1 LIWVNPG
8 VSLRQ
13 GDGGLAARVRDR
25 LRGQQPGDW
34 PTVEQMARIL
44 RMPCPRLRHRFGQEG
59 QSYATIKEEIRRD
72 LASALLLEGEK
83 SVSDIALELG
93 FAEPSLSIA
102 PFANGRRKAR
112 ERFSATPAARN
123 ESLGDAY
130 FMPPAA
136 PPSCRESPRR
146 LPAGDSPRAAAVG
159 G

>member
-83 SVSDIALELG
+83 NVSDIALELG
-93 FAEPSLSIA
+93 FAEPSA
-102 PFANGRRKAR
+102 FYRAFRKWT
-112 ERFSATPAARN
+112 SK
-123 ESLGDAY
+123 
-130 FMPPAA
+130 
-136 PPSCRESPRR
+136 
-146 LPAGDSPRAAAVG
+146 SPRAFQRDAG
-159 G
+159 RTQ